1 MRYNLKEQTI
11 GLGDLVRSEADQCQG
26 IVKGGSLDGSCV
38 TLDTREGDG
47 YGELWP
53 TVARENCTLVEQS
66 YGQKLQVRLWR
77 SR

>member
-1 MRYNLKEQTI
+1 MHQPVRLDALWKRKRGATVKGQKF
-11 GLGDLVRSEADQCQG
+11 GLGDLVRSEADQ
-26 IVKGGSLDGSCV
+26 
-38 TLDTREGDG
+38 